1 MKLVFLINHSRD
13 IPLVSLF
20 QKLCPFNIDVIVT
33 HFRHSTEYN
42 YGRHKEIR
50 IFFKENEL
58 EDIQKIFNNVTI
70 CRSYEQFIY
79 HTSKYDVAVSRGR
92 EFIII
97 KPFVKKAIA
106 LSLNRTYT
114 DRLID
119 VLPEWGDRLKIFL
132 SGDAWYDK
140 NQCGNFLNINEHHY
154 NVMKN
159 NSQSFG
165 VFDPTPKY
173 YDLLSDIGKN
183 EIRKEFNIPTNKKVA
198 FLSYRKE
205 IIDELSL
212 WDSDNEFLEK
222 TKKMLVKFKKMGYF
236 IISRRRL
243 DVDSVAVYKNTNS
256 VNLWGFDEVKDMI
269 DMEMDGNEGFPSVLW
284 KIMFCSD
291 IHLLS
296 DNSGIANIEAANTR
310 TPVYMPYE
318 DGKYSNLNPPL
329 VDMINR
335 GLVFNK
341 IDDKTIDNFHKNI
354 NLYIDNWYNY
364 NEKFWDE
371 LK

>member
-1 MKLVFLINHSRD
+1 MKISFLINHSRD

-20 QKLCPFNIDVIVT
+20 QKLCPFDIDVIVT
-33 HFRHSTEYN
+33 HFRHTTEYN

-50 IFFKENEL
+50 IFFKEDEL
-58 EDIQKIFNNVTI
+58 ENIQTLFNSVTV

-79 HTSKYDVAVSRGR
+79 HTSKYDVAISRGR

-132 SGDAWYDK
+132 SGKAWYDET
-140 NQCGNFLNINEHHY
+140 QCGNFLNINEQHY
-154 NVMKN
+154 RVMKN
-159 NSQSFG
+159 QPESFG

-173 YDLLSDIGKN
+173 YNLLSSIGKD
-183 EIRKEFNIPTNKKVA
+183 EIRKELGIPLDKKIA

-205 IIDELSL
+205 VIEQLSL
-212 WDSDNEFLEK
+212 WENENEFLNE
-222 TKKMLVKFKKMGYF
+222 TKKMIVKFKKMGYY

-243 DVDSVAVYKNTNS
+243 DLDSFNYYKKTNS
-256 VNLWGFDEVKDMI
+256 VNLWGFDEIKDLI
-269 DMEMDGNEGFPSVLW
+269 DMEMDGNEGFPNTLW
-284 KIMFCSD
+284 KVMFCSD

-296 DNSGIANIEAANTR
+296 DNSGIANIEAANTK
-310 TPVYMPYE
+310 TPVYMPYKN
-318 DGKYSNLNPPL
+318 DDYLNLNPPL
-329 VDMINR
+329 VDMIKMN
-335 GLVFNK
+335 LVFNEMGN
-341 IDDKTIDNFHKNI
+341 DTIKNFHNNI
-354 NLYIDNWYNY
+354 DFFIDKWYNY
-364 NEKFWDE
+364 NDEFWKD